1 MRSGPVEIP
10 GLPALTM
17 TWYTGSALPP
27 ASGPAAALA
36 TPKDVSGLN
45 TPREDTDAILGRR
58 DRTGEDYDDTWGP
71 EEDV

>member
-10 GLPALTM
+10 GLPTLTM
-17 TWYTGSALPP
+17 TWYTGSALRP
-27 ASGPAAALA
+27 ALGPATVLV

-45 TPREDTDAILGRR
+45 TPREDTDTISGRR

>member
-1 MRSGPVEIP
+1 
-10 GLPALTM
+10 M
-17 TWYTGSALPP
+17 TWYTGPALPP
-27 ASGPAAALA
+27 ASSPATAFA
-36 TPKDVSGLN
+36 TPKDISGLN